1 MLEREHILQNM
12 YSAFVPPKR
21 RKKQPM
27 YISRSGQYNTW
38 NENIFLYVNRKYYF
52 VCQSRHSPDFDKTK
66 LCALFTCK
74 SRFSRCWPGNGE
86 KPEGFLGG
94 QDLFAFC
101 TLSSEWAASLA
112 SVDSISHFLSTPLI
126 FPCSHADIV
135 IWTHI
140 QESFLVLFAVKLL
153 WDDVKSDKP

>member
-1 MLEREHILQNM
+1 M
-12 YSAFVPPKR
+12 YSAIVPPKPR
-21 RKKQPM
+21 NNQC
-27 YISRSGQYNTW
+27 ISVDLGNTIHGTKIFFCMSIG
-38 NENIFLYVNRKYYF
+38 NIILHVNRKYYF

-112 SVDSISHFLSTPLI
+112 PVDSISHFLSTPLI

-135 IWTHI
+135 IWTHSRKFSCVVCCQI
-140 QESFLVLFAVKLL
+140 TVGWCEI
-153 WDDVKSDKP
+153 W

>member
-27 YISRSGQYNTW
+27 YISRSGNTRKNTFSSTW
-38 NENIFLYVNRKYYF
+38 NENISLY
-52 VCQSRHSPDFDKTK
+52 VCQSWNSPDFDKTK
-66 LCALFTCK
+66 LYALFMCK

-126 FPCSHADIV
+126 LPCSHADIV